1 MILKLL
7 LRPFACIVVPS
18 FNVFIVIIFLL
29 TYDAQYFG
37 GWGGVGGCF
46 VGGFFAFFFFCFFKG
61 GDGGRV
67 GFLSII
73 INSAIERFY
82 VVQG

>member
-1 MILKLL
+1 MTHNTLGVG
-7 LRPFACIVVPS
+7 RG
-18 FNVFIVIIFLL
+18 
-29 TYDAQYFG
+29 G
-37 GWGGVGGCF
+37 GWGVVLLGVF
-46 VGGFFAFFFFCFFKG
+46 LLFFFCFFKG